1 MPLRTL
7 PEQAFRRR
15 ARMVAVVFCA
25 VCLGLAARLFYLQ
38 LRTSRWYTDRAL
50 GQQLRDTV
58 VPADRGKIYSAD
70 GVLLAANSSCWTL
83 RASPREMP
91 DDKLSLAAE
100 GLADILDLDAANLLE
115 SFRDRRSNDCL
126 LRYRVDRTTA
136 DRVREFC
143 EANGITGI
151 RINQDSK
158 RWYPQG
164 QFLAS
169 VLGFT
174 NVDNAGVSGLEL
186 QYDGLLTGE
195 NGVVLTAVNAWGYTL
210 EQSYET
216 ERFPTEGDGL
226 RLTIDTQIQH
236 YLENALGYA
245 VQEHHVAAR
254 AVGIVMDVNTGAVLA
269 MSTTPSYDPNEPRV
283 IADEAAR
290 NQVESLS
297 GEARRAALQLAQQTQ
312 WRNKA
317 VSDLYEP
324 GSVFKLI
331 TCAAAL
337 DAGAITRHSSFYC
350 GESISVAGTRFHCA
364 NHKRH
369 GAQTVTQALENSC
382 NQSFI
387 QIGARLGR
395 EAFCSYF
402 AAFGLR
408 EPTGID
414 LPAEPKKSLYYTA
427 DRMGPVELASCAF
440 GQSSKISYLEMAA
453 AVCAVVNGG
462 KLMRPYVVSDILAPD
477 GSLIEHIG
485 PACTRQ
491 VLKAET
497 SAVMREMMEAVVLY
511 GGGRN
516 AQIAGYRVGGKS
528 GTSQKLDST
537 DEKARIA
544 SFVAVA
550 PIDDPQFL
558 CLTAG
563 PQPAAASRPP
573 SAPRCWNRLS
583 FTRASPAPLCRMQ
596 LPPSPP
602 PPTSPPTATAS
613 MVPNKKDRRSGLKG
627 SWLILLRL
635 LAEPDLTGGRIH
647 GLDDGEAL
655 QLDALAADQL
665 AALLEALLDGD
676 ADALDGGPGLIG
688 QFQQAHQ
695 GAAVGQE
702 IVDDEDMVFRGEE
715 LFGDD
720 DVIDLF
726 VGEGLDLGLVIV
738 VVQIDAHGLFGKDH
752 RHIELAGDHC
762 CNADAA
768 GFNGQHF
775 VDGLACKQ
783 ALPLFCHLAEQRDVH
798 LVVDEAVHLQHV
810 ALAHDAVLAN
820 PIFQQF
826 HFSLFLQAFDTAFR
840 FHLVY
845 RIPLPDFKVFWA
857 ISLLFSPKIRVY

>member
-1 MPLRTL
+1 MSRPEPLRTL
-7 PEQAFRRR
+7 PEQAFRAR
-15 ARMVAVVFCA
+15 ARLVALLLCGICFA
-25 VCLGLAARLFYLQ
+25 GLIARLYWLQLAAGD
-38 LRTSRWYTDRAL
+38 WYTRRAL

-58 VPADRGKIYSAD
+58 VPADRGRIYSAD

-91 DDKLSLAAE
+91 ADKLELAAH
-100 GLADILDLDAANLLE
+100 GLAQILELDEAALLE
-115 SFRDRRSNDCL
+115 KFRDRASNDCL
-126 LRYRVDRTTA
+126 LRYRVERSMA
-136 DRVREFC
+136 DAVRDFC
-143 EANGITGI
+143 EENSITGI

-164 QFLAS
+164 EFLAS

-186 QYDGLLTGE
+186 EYNEQLTGQ

-216 ERFPTEGDGL
+216 EQFPVEGSSL
-226 RLTIDTQIQH
+226 WLTIDANIQH
-236 YLENALGYA
+236 YLENALNYA

-254 AVGIVMDVNTGAVLA
+254 AVGIVLDVNTGAVLA
-269 MSTTPSYDPNEPRV
+269 MSTTPAYDPNQPR
-283 IADEAAR
+283 ILYDEAAR
-290 NQVESLS
+290 AAVDALS
-297 GEARRAALQLAQQTQ
+297 GEQRAAALQLAQQTQ

-337 DAGAITRHSSFYC
+337 DAGAITRNSSFYC

-369 GAQTVTQALENSC
+369 GTQTVTQALENSC

-387 QIGARLGR
+387 QIGARLGK
-395 EAFCSYF
+395 EAFCDYF

-462 KLMRPYVVSDILAPD
+462 KLMQPYLVSDILAPD
-477 GSLIEHIG
+477 GTVLEHRD
-485 PACTRQ
+485 PVCKRQ
-491 VLKAET
+491 VIQPET

-516 AQIAGYRVGGKS
+516 AQISGYRVGGKS

-558 CLTAG
+558 CLVCLDEPHSWTTAG
-563 PQPAAASRPP
+563 GSLSAPVCAEVLEQTLVYKGVPRAAADV
-573 SAPRCWNRLS
+573 
-583 FTRASPAPLCRMQ
+583 PAEQ
-596 LPPSPP
+596 TTALP
-602 PPTSPPTATAS
+602 A
-613 MVPNKKDRRSGLKG
+613 
-627 SWLILLRL
+627 
-635 LAEPDLTGGRIH
+635 
-647 GLDDGEAL
+647 
-655 QLDALAADQL
+655 
-665 AALLEALLDGD
+665 DGD
-676 ADALDGGPGLIG
+676 STDG
-688 QFQQAHQ
+688 A
-695 GAAVGQE
+695 
-702 IVDDEDMVFRGEE
+702 
-715 LFGDD
+715 
-720 DVIDLF
+720 
-726 VGEGLDLGLVIV
+726 
-738 VVQIDAHGLFGKDH
+738 
-752 RHIELAGDHC
+752 
-762 CNADAA
+762 
-768 GFNGQHF
+768 
-775 VDGLACKQ
+775 
-783 ALPLFCHLAEQRDVH
+783 
-798 LVVDEAVHLQHV
+798 
-810 ALAHDAVLAN
+810 
-820 PIFQQF
+820 
-826 HFSLFLQAFDTAFR
+826 
-840 FHLVY
+840 
-845 RIPLPDFKVFWA
+845 
-857 ISLLFSPKIRVY
+857 

>member
-1 MPLRTL
+1 MSRPEPLRTL
-7 PEQAFRRR
+7 PEQAFRAR
-15 ARMVAVVFCA
+15 ARLVALLLCGICFA
-25 VCLGLAARLFYLQ
+25 GLIARLYWLQLAAGD
-38 LRTSRWYTDRAL
+38 WYTRRAL

-58 VPADRGKIYSAD
+58 VPADRGRIYSAD

-91 DDKLSLAAE
+91 ADKLELAAH
-100 GLADILDLDAANLLE
+100 GLAQILELDEAALLE
-115 SFRDRRSNDCL
+115 KFRDRASNDCL
-126 LRYRVDRTTA
+126 LRYRVERSMA
-136 DRVREFC
+136 DAVRDFC
-143 EANGITGI
+143 EENGITGI

-164 QFLAS
+164 EFLAS

-174 NVDNAGVSGLEL
+174 NVDNTGVSGLEL
-186 QYDGLLTGE
+186 EYNEQLTGQ

-216 ERFPTEGDGL
+216 EQFPVEGSSL
-226 RLTIDTQIQH
+226 WLTIDANIQH
-236 YLENALGYA
+236 YLENALNYA

-254 AVGIVMDVNTGAVLA
+254 AVGIVLDVNTGAVLA

-462 KLMRPYVVSDILAPD
+462 KLMQPYLVSDILAPD
-477 GSLIEHIG
+477 GTVLEHRD
-485 PACTRQ
+485 PVCKQQ
-491 VLKAET
+491 VIQPET

-516 AQIAGYRVGGKS
+516 AQISGYRVGGKS
-528 GTSQKLDST
+528 GTSQKLDSA

-558 CLTAG
+558 CLVCLDEPHSWTTAG
-563 PQPAAASRPP
+563 GSLSAPVCAEVLEQTLVYKGVPRAAA
-573 SAPRCWNRLS
+573 
-583 FTRASPAPLCRMQ
+583 
-596 LPPSPP
+596 
-602 PPTSPPTATAS
+602 
-613 MVPNKKDRRSGLKG
+613 
-627 SWLILLRL
+627 
-635 LAEPDLTGGRIH
+635 
-647 GLDDGEAL
+647 
-655 QLDALAADQL
+655 
-665 AALLEALLDGD
+665 
-676 ADALDGGPGLIG
+676 
-688 QFQQAHQ
+688 
-695 GAAVGQE
+695 
-702 IVDDEDMVFRGEE
+702 
-715 LFGDD
+715 
-720 DVIDLF
+720 DV
-726 VGEGLDLGLVIV
+726 
-738 VVQIDAHGLFGKDH
+738 
-752 RHIELAGDHC
+752 
-762 CNADAA
+762 
-768 GFNGQHF
+768 
-775 VDGLACKQ
+775 
-783 ALPLFCHLAEQRDVH
+783 LAEQT
-798 LVVDEAVHLQHV
+798 A
-810 ALAHDAVLAN
+810 ALPADGD
-820 PIFQQF
+820 
-826 HFSLFLQAFDTAFR
+826 STDGT
-840 FHLVY
+840 
-845 RIPLPDFKVFWA
+845 
-857 ISLLFSPKIRVY
+857 

>member
-1 MPLRTL
+1 MSRPEPLRTL
-7 PEQAFRRR
+7 PEQAFRAR
-15 ARMVAVVFCA
+15 ARLVALLLCGICFA
-25 VCLGLAARLFYLQ
+25 GLIARLYWLQLAAGD
-38 LRTSRWYTDRAL
+38 WYTRRAL

-58 VPADRGKIYSAD
+58 VPADRGRIYSAD

-91 DDKLSLAAE
+91 ADKLELAAH
-100 GLADILDLDAANLLE
+100 GLAQILELDEAALLE
-115 SFRDRRSNDCL
+115 EFRDRASNDCL
-126 LRYRVDRTTA
+126 LRYRVERSMA
-136 DRVREFC
+136 DAVRDFC
-143 EANGITGI
+143 EENGITGI

-164 QFLAS
+164 EFLAS

-186 QYDGLLTGE
+186 EYNEQLTGQ

-216 ERFPTEGDGL
+216 EQFPVEGSSL
-226 RLTIDTQIQH
+226 WLTIDANIQH
-236 YLENALGYA
+236 YLENALNYA

-254 AVGIVMDVNTGAVLA
+254 AVGIVLDVNTGAVLA
-269 MSTTPSYDPNEPRV
+269 MSTTPAYDPNQPRV
-283 IADEAAR
+283 LYDEAAR
-290 NQVESLS
+290 AAVDVLS
-297 GEARRAALQLAQQTQ
+297 GEQRTAALQLAQQTQ

-337 DAGAITRHSSFYC
+337 DAGAITRNSSFYC

-369 GAQTVTQALENSC
+369 GTQTVTQALENSC

-387 QIGARLGR
+387 QIGARLGK
-395 EAFCSYF
+395 EAFCDYF

-462 KLMRPYVVSDILAPD
+462 KRMQPYLVSDILAPD
-477 GSLIEHIG
+477 GTVLEHRD
-485 PACTRQ
+485 PVCKQQ
-491 VLKAET
+491 VIQPET

-516 AQIAGYRVGGKS
+516 AQISGYRVGGKS
-528 GTSQKLDST
+528 GTSQKLDSA

-558 CLTAG
+558 CLVCLDEPHSWTTAG
-563 PQPAAASRPP
+563 GSLSAPVCAEVLEQTLVYKGVPRAAADV
-573 SAPRCWNRLS
+573 
-583 FTRASPAPLCRMQ
+583 PAEQ
-596 LPPSPP
+596 TTALP
-602 PPTSPPTATAS
+602 A
-613 MVPNKKDRRSGLKG
+613 
-627 SWLILLRL
+627 
-635 LAEPDLTGGRIH
+635 
-647 GLDDGEAL
+647 
-655 QLDALAADQL
+655 
-665 AALLEALLDGD
+665 DGD
-676 ADALDGGPGLIG
+676 STDG
-688 QFQQAHQ
+688 A
-695 GAAVGQE
+695 
-702 IVDDEDMVFRGEE
+702 
-715 LFGDD
+715 
-720 DVIDLF
+720 
-726 VGEGLDLGLVIV
+726 
-738 VVQIDAHGLFGKDH
+738 
-752 RHIELAGDHC
+752 
-762 CNADAA
+762 
-768 GFNGQHF
+768 
-775 VDGLACKQ
+775 
-783 ALPLFCHLAEQRDVH
+783 
-798 LVVDEAVHLQHV
+798 
-810 ALAHDAVLAN
+810 
-820 PIFQQF
+820 
-826 HFSLFLQAFDTAFR
+826 
-840 FHLVY
+840 
-845 RIPLPDFKVFWA
+845 
-857 ISLLFSPKIRVY
+857 

>member
-1 MPLRTL
+1 MSRPEPLRTL
-7 PEQAFRRR
+7 PEQAFRAR
-15 ARMVAVVFCA
+15 ARLVALLLCGICFA
-25 VCLGLAARLFYLQ
+25 GLIARLYWLQLAAGD
-38 LRTSRWYTDRAL
+38 WYTRRAL

-58 VPADRGKIYSAD
+58 VPADRGRIYSAD

-91 DDKLSLAAE
+91 ADKLELAAH
-100 GLADILDLDAANLLE
+100 GLAQILELDEAALLE
-115 SFRDRRSNDCL
+115 KFRDRASNDCL
-126 LRYRVDRTTA
+126 LRYRVERSMA
-136 DRVREFC
+136 DAVRDFC
-143 EANGITGI
+143 EENSITGI

-164 QFLAS
+164 EFLAS

-186 QYDGLLTGE
+186 EYNEQLTGQ

-216 ERFPTEGDGL
+216 EQFPVEGSSL
-226 RLTIDTQIQH
+226 WLTIDANIQH
-236 YLENALGYA
+236 YLENALNYA

-254 AVGIVMDVNTGAVLA
+254 AVGIVLDVNTGAVLA
-269 MSTTPSYDPNEPRV
+269 MSTTPAYDPNQPR
-283 IADEAAR
+283 ILYDEAAR
-290 NQVESLS
+290 AAVDALS
-297 GEARRAALQLAQQTQ
+297 GEQRAAALQLAQQTQ

-337 DAGAITRHSSFYC
+337 DAGAITRNSSFYC

-369 GAQTVTQALENSC
+369 GTQTVTQALENSC

-387 QIGARLGR
+387 QIGVRLGK
-395 EAFCSYF
+395 EAFCDYF

-462 KLMRPYVVSDILAPD
+462 KLMQPYLVSDILAP
-477 GSLIEHIG
+477 GGTVLEHRD
-485 PACTRQ
+485 PVCKQQ
-491 VLKAET
+491 VIQPET

-516 AQIAGYRVGGKS
+516 AQISGYRVGGKS
-528 GTSQKLDST
+528 GTSQKLDSA

-558 CLTAG
+558 CLVCLDEPHSWTTAG
-563 PQPAAASRPP
+563 GSLSAPVCAEVLEQTLVYKGVPRAAADV
-573 SAPRCWNRLS
+573 
-583 FTRASPAPLCRMQ
+583 PAEQ
-596 LPPSPP
+596 TTALP
-602 PPTSPPTATAS
+602 A
-613 MVPNKKDRRSGLKG
+613 
-627 SWLILLRL
+627 
-635 LAEPDLTGGRIH
+635 
-647 GLDDGEAL
+647 
-655 QLDALAADQL
+655 
-665 AALLEALLDGD
+665 DGD
-676 ADALDGGPGLIG
+676 SSDG
-688 QFQQAHQ
+688 A
-695 GAAVGQE
+695 
-702 IVDDEDMVFRGEE
+702 
-715 LFGDD
+715 
-720 DVIDLF
+720 
-726 VGEGLDLGLVIV
+726 
-738 VVQIDAHGLFGKDH
+738 
-752 RHIELAGDHC
+752 
-762 CNADAA
+762 
-768 GFNGQHF
+768 
-775 VDGLACKQ
+775 
-783 ALPLFCHLAEQRDVH
+783 
-798 LVVDEAVHLQHV
+798 
-810 ALAHDAVLAN
+810 
-820 PIFQQF
+820 
-826 HFSLFLQAFDTAFR
+826 
-840 FHLVY
+840 
-845 RIPLPDFKVFWA
+845 
-857 ISLLFSPKIRVY
+857 

>member
-1 MPLRTL
+1 MSRPEPLRTL
-7 PEQAFRRR
+7 PEQAFRAR
-15 ARMVAVVFCA
+15 ARLVALLLCGICFA
-25 VCLGLAARLFYLQ
+25 GLIARLYWLQLAAGD
-38 LRTSRWYTDRAL
+38 WYTRRAL

-58 VPADRGKIYSAD
+58 VPADRGRIYSAD

-91 DDKLSLAAE
+91 ADKLELAAH
-100 GLADILDLDAANLLE
+100 GLAQILELDEAALLE
-115 SFRDRRSNDCL
+115 KFRDRASNNCL
-126 LRYRVDRTTA
+126 LRYRVERSMA
-136 DRVREFC
+136 DAVRDFC
-143 EANGITGI
+143 EENGITGI

-164 QFLAS
+164 EFLAS

-186 QYDGLLTGE
+186 EYNEQLTGQ

-216 ERFPTEGDGL
+216 EQFPVEGSSL
-226 RLTIDTQIQH
+226 WLTIDVNIQH
-236 YLENALGYA
+236 YLENALNYA

-254 AVGIVMDVNTGAVLA
+254 AVGIVLDVNTGAVLA
-269 MSTTPSYDPNEPRV
+269 MSTTPAYDPNQPR
-283 IADEAAR
+283 ILYDEAAR
-290 NQVESLS
+290 AAVDALS
-297 GEARRAALQLAQQTQ
+297 GEQRAATLQLAQQTQ

-337 DAGAITRHSSFYC
+337 DAGAITRNSSFYC

-369 GAQTVTQALENSC
+369 GTQTVTQALENSC

-387 QIGARLGR
+387 QIGARLGK
-395 EAFCSYF
+395 EAFCDYF

-462 KLMRPYVVSDILAPD
+462 KLMQPYLVSDILAPD
-477 GSLIEHIG
+477 GTVLEHRD
-485 PACTRQ
+485 PVCKQQ
-491 VLKAET
+491 VIQPET

-516 AQIAGYRVGGKS
+516 AQISGYRVGGKS
-528 GTSQKLDST
+528 GTSQKLDSA

-558 CLTAG
+558 CLVCLDEPHSWTTAG
-563 PQPAAASRPP
+563 GSLSAPVCAEVLEQTLVYKGVPRAAADV
-573 SAPRCWNRLS
+573 
-583 FTRASPAPLCRMQ
+583 PAEQ
-596 LPPSPP
+596 TTALP
-602 PPTSPPTATAS
+602 A
-613 MVPNKKDRRSGLKG
+613 
-627 SWLILLRL
+627 
-635 LAEPDLTGGRIH
+635 
-647 GLDDGEAL
+647 
-655 QLDALAADQL
+655 
-665 AALLEALLDGD
+665 DGD
-676 ADALDGGPGLIG
+676 STDG
-688 QFQQAHQ
+688 A
-695 GAAVGQE
+695 
-702 IVDDEDMVFRGEE
+702 
-715 LFGDD
+715 
-720 DVIDLF
+720 
-726 VGEGLDLGLVIV
+726 
-738 VVQIDAHGLFGKDH
+738 
-752 RHIELAGDHC
+752 
-762 CNADAA
+762 
-768 GFNGQHF
+768 
-775 VDGLACKQ
+775 
-783 ALPLFCHLAEQRDVH
+783 
-798 LVVDEAVHLQHV
+798 
-810 ALAHDAVLAN
+810 
-820 PIFQQF
+820 
-826 HFSLFLQAFDTAFR
+826 
-840 FHLVY
+840 
-845 RIPLPDFKVFWA
+845 
-857 ISLLFSPKIRVY
+857 

>member
-1 MPLRTL
+1 MSRPEPLRTL
-7 PEQAFRRR
+7 PEQAFRAR
-15 ARMVAVVFCA
+15 ARLVALLLCGICFA
-25 VCLGLAARLFYLQ
+25 GLIARLYWLQLAAGD
-38 LRTSRWYTDRAL
+38 WYTRRAL

-58 VPADRGKIYSAD
+58 VPADRGRIYSAD

-91 DDKLSLAAE
+91 ADKLELAAH
-100 GLADILDLDAANLLE
+100 GLAQILELDEAALLE
-115 SFRDRRSNDCL
+115 KFRDRASNDCL
-126 LRYRVDRTTA
+126 LRYRVERSMA
-136 DRVREFC
+136 DAVRDFC
-143 EANGITGI
+143 EENSITGI

-164 QFLAS
+164 EFLAS

-186 QYDGLLTGE
+186 EYNEQLTGQ

-216 ERFPTEGDGL
+216 EQFPVEGSSL
-226 RLTIDTQIQH
+226 WLTIDANIQH
-236 YLENALGYA
+236 YLENALNYA
-245 VQEHHVAAR
+245 AQEHHVAAR
-254 AVGIVMDVNTGAVLA
+254 AVGIVLDVNTGAVLA
-269 MSTTPSYDPNEPRV
+269 MSTTPAYDPNQPR
-283 IADEAAR
+283 ILYDEAAR
-290 NQVESLS
+290 AAVDALS
-297 GEARRAALQLAQQTQ
+297 GEQRAAALQLAQQTQ

-337 DAGAITRHSSFYC
+337 DAGAITRNSSFYC

-369 GAQTVTQALENSC
+369 GTQTVTQALENSC

-387 QIGARLGR
+387 QIGARLGK
-395 EAFCSYF
+395 EAFCDYF

-462 KLMRPYVVSDILAPD
+462 KLMQPYLVSDILAPD
-477 GSLIEHIG
+477 GTVLEHRD
-485 PACTRQ
+485 PVCKRQ
-491 VLKAET
+491 VIQPET

-558 CLTAG
+558 CLVCLDEPHSWTTAG
-563 PQPAAASRPP
+563 GSLSAPVCAEVLEQTLVYKGVPRAAADV
-573 SAPRCWNRLS
+573 
-583 FTRASPAPLCRMQ
+583 
-596 LPPSPP
+596 
-602 PPTSPPTATAS
+602 PTEQT
-613 MVPNKKDRRSGLKG
+613 
-627 SWLILLRL
+627 
-635 LAEPDLTGGRIH
+635 
-647 GLDDGEAL
+647 
-655 QLDALAADQL
+655 
-665 AALLEALLDGD
+665 AALPADGD
-676 ADALDGGPGLIG
+676 STDG
-688 QFQQAHQ
+688 A
-695 GAAVGQE
+695 
-702 IVDDEDMVFRGEE
+702 
-715 LFGDD
+715 
-720 DVIDLF
+720 
-726 VGEGLDLGLVIV
+726 
-738 VVQIDAHGLFGKDH
+738 
-752 RHIELAGDHC
+752 
-762 CNADAA
+762 
-768 GFNGQHF
+768 
-775 VDGLACKQ
+775 
-783 ALPLFCHLAEQRDVH
+783 
-798 LVVDEAVHLQHV
+798 
-810 ALAHDAVLAN
+810 
-820 PIFQQF
+820 
-826 HFSLFLQAFDTAFR
+826 
-840 FHLVY
+840 
-845 RIPLPDFKVFWA
+845 
-857 ISLLFSPKIRVY
+857 

>member
-1 MPLRTL
+1 MADLLRTL

-15 ARMVAVVFCA
+15 ARLVSVIFCGL
-25 VCLGLAARLFYLQ
+25 CLGLAVRLFWLQ
-38 LRTSRWYTDRAL
+38 LRTDGWYADRAL
-50 GQQLRDTV
+50 GQQLRDTI
-58 VPADRGKIYSAD
+58 VPADRGRIYSAD

-91 DDKLSLAAE
+91 EEKLALAAD
-100 GLADILDLDAANLLE
+100 GLAGILELDSAALLE
-115 SFRDRRSNDCL
+115 KFSNRASNDCL
-126 LRYRVDRTTA
+126 LRYRVDRETA
-136 DRVREFC
+136 DRVRDFC

-174 NVDNAGVSGLEL
+174 NVDNAGVAGLEL
-186 QYDGLLTGE
+186 KYDGLLTGE

-210 EQSYET
+210 EESYET
-216 ERFPTEGDGL
+216 ERFPTEGDSL
-226 RLTIDTQIQH
+226 QLTIDASIQH
-236 YLENALGYA
+236 FLENALQYA

-254 AVGIVMDVNTGAVLA
+254 AVGLVMDVNTGAVLA

-283 IADEAAR
+283 IFDRATRE
-290 NQVESLS
+290 QVEALS
-297 GEARRAALQLAQQTQ
+297 GGERAAALQLAQQTQ

-337 DAGAITRHSSFYC
+337 DSGAITKNSSFYC

-387 QIGARLGR
+387 QIGARLGK
-395 EAFCSYF
+395 EAFCRYF

-408 EPTGID
+408 DPTGID

-462 KLMRPYVVSDILAPD
+462 KLMQPYVVSDILAPD
-477 GSLIEHIG
+477 GTCIEHIA
-485 PACTRQ
+485 PVCKRQ
-491 VLKAET
+491 VLRAET
-497 SAVMREMMEAVVLY
+497 SALMREMMEAVVLY

-516 AQIAGYRVGGKS
+516 ARISGYRVGGKS
-528 GTSQKLDST
+528 GTSQKLDSA

-558 CLTAG
+558 CLICLDEPHSWTTAG
-563 PQPAAASRPP
+563 GSL
-573 SAPRCWNRLS
+573 SAPVCAEVLEQ
-583 FTRASPAPLCRMQ
+583 TLVYKGIPRAAVPETPL
-596 LPPSPP
+596 
-602 PPTSPPTATAS
+602 PTAA
-613 MVPNKKDRRSGLKG
+613 
-627 SWLILLRL
+627 
-635 LAEPDLTGGRIH
+635 DLP
-647 GLDDGEAL
+647 A
-655 QLDALAADQL
+655 
-665 AALLEALLDGD
+665 DGD
-676 ADALDGGPGLIG
+676 SFDG
-688 QFQQAHQ
+688 A
-695 GAAVGQE
+695 
-702 IVDDEDMVFRGEE
+702 
-715 LFGDD
+715 
-720 DVIDLF
+720 
-726 VGEGLDLGLVIV
+726 
-738 VVQIDAHGLFGKDH
+738 
-752 RHIELAGDHC
+752 
-762 CNADAA
+762 
-768 GFNGQHF
+768 
-775 VDGLACKQ
+775 
-783 ALPLFCHLAEQRDVH
+783 
-798 LVVDEAVHLQHV
+798 
-810 ALAHDAVLAN
+810 
-820 PIFQQF
+820 
-826 HFSLFLQAFDTAFR
+826 
-840 FHLVY
+840 
-845 RIPLPDFKVFWA
+845 
-857 ISLLFSPKIRVY
+857 

>member
-1 MPLRTL
+1 MSRPEPLRTL
-7 PEQAFRRR
+7 PEQAFRAR
-15 ARMVAVVFCA
+15 ARLVALLLCGICFA
-25 VCLGLAARLFYLQ
+25 GLIARLYWLQLAAGD
-38 LRTSRWYTDRAL
+38 WYTRRAL

-58 VPADRGKIYSAD
+58 VPADRGRIYSAD

-91 DDKLSLAAE
+91 ADKLELAAH
-100 GLADILDLDAANLLE
+100 GLAQILELDEAALLE
-115 SFRDRRSNDCL
+115 KFSDRTSNDCL
-126 LRYRVDRTTA
+126 LRYRVERATA
-136 DRVREFC
+136 DAVRDFC
-143 EANGITGI
+143 EENEITGI

-164 QFLAS
+164 EFLAS

-186 QYDGLLTGE
+186 EYNEQLTGQ

-216 ERFPTEGDGL
+216 EHFPVEGSSL
-226 RLTIDTQIQH
+226 WLTIDANIQH
-236 YLENALGYA
+236 YLENSLNYA

-254 AVGIVMDVNTGAVLA
+254 AVGIVLDVNTGAVLA
-269 MSTTPSYDPNEPRV
+269 MSTTPAYDPNQPR
-283 IADEAAR
+283 ILYDEAAR
-290 NQVESLS
+290 AAVDALS
-297 GEARRAALQLAQQTQ
+297 GEQRAAALQLAQQTQ

-337 DAGAITRHSSFYC
+337 DAGAITRNSSFYC

-369 GAQTVTQALENSC
+369 GTQTVTQALENSC

-387 QIGARLGR
+387 QIGARLGK
-395 EAFCSYF
+395 EAFCDYF

-440 GQSSKISYLEMAA
+440 GQSSKVSYLEMAA

-528 GTSQKLDST
+528 GTSQKLDSA

-558 CLTAG
+558 CLVCLDEPHSWTTAG
-563 PQPAAASRPP
+563 GSLSAPVCAEVLEQTLVYKGVPRAAADV
-573 SAPRCWNRLS
+573 
-583 FTRASPAPLCRMQ
+583 PAEQ
-596 LPPSPP
+596 TTALP
-602 PPTSPPTATAS
+602 A
-613 MVPNKKDRRSGLKG
+613 
-627 SWLILLRL
+627 
-635 LAEPDLTGGRIH
+635 
-647 GLDDGEAL
+647 
-655 QLDALAADQL
+655 
-665 AALLEALLDGD
+665 DGD
-676 ADALDGGPGLIG
+676 STDG
-688 QFQQAHQ
+688 A
-695 GAAVGQE
+695 
-702 IVDDEDMVFRGEE
+702 
-715 LFGDD
+715 
-720 DVIDLF
+720 
-726 VGEGLDLGLVIV
+726 
-738 VVQIDAHGLFGKDH
+738 
-752 RHIELAGDHC
+752 
-762 CNADAA
+762 
-768 GFNGQHF
+768 
-775 VDGLACKQ
+775 
-783 ALPLFCHLAEQRDVH
+783 
-798 LVVDEAVHLQHV
+798 
-810 ALAHDAVLAN
+810 
-820 PIFQQF
+820 
-826 HFSLFLQAFDTAFR
+826 
-840 FHLVY
+840 
-845 RIPLPDFKVFWA
+845 
-857 ISLLFSPKIRVY
+857 

>member
-1 MPLRTL
+1 MSRPEPLRTL
-7 PEQAFRRR
+7 PEQAFRAR
-15 ARMVAVVFCA
+15 ARLVALLLCGICFA
-25 VCLGLAARLFYLQ
+25 GLIARLYWLQLAAGD
-38 LRTSRWYTDRAL
+38 WYTRRAL

-58 VPADRGKIYSAD
+58 VPADRGRIYSAD

-91 DDKLSLAAE
+91 ADKLELAAH
-100 GLADILDLDAANLLE
+100 GLAQILELDEAALLE
-115 SFRDRRSNDCL
+115 KFRDRASNDCL
-126 LRYRVDRTTA
+126 LRYRVERSMA
-136 DRVREFC
+136 DAVRDFC
-143 EANGITGI
+143 EENGITGI

-164 QFLAS
+164 EFLAS

-186 QYDGLLTGE
+186 EYNEQLTGQ

-216 ERFPTEGDGL
+216 EQFPVGGSSL
-226 RLTIDTQIQH
+226 WLTIDANIQH
-236 YLENALGYA
+236 YLENALNYA

-254 AVGIVMDVNTGAVLA
+254 AVGIVLDVNTGAVLA
-269 MSTTPSYDPNEPRV
+269 MSTTPAYDPNQPR
-283 IADEAAR
+283 ILYDEAAR
-290 NQVESLS
+290 AAVDALS
-297 GEARRAALQLAQQTQ
+297 GEQRAAALQLAQQTQ

-337 DAGAITRHSSFYC
+337 DAGAITRNSSFYC

-369 GAQTVTQALENSC
+369 GTQTVTQALENSC

-387 QIGARLGR
+387 QIGARLGK
-395 EAFCSYF
+395 EAFCDYF

-462 KLMRPYVVSDILAPD
+462 KLMQPYLVSDILAPD
-477 GSLIEHIG
+477 GTVLEHRD
-485 PACTRQ
+485 PVCKQQ
-491 VLKAET
+491 VIQPET

-516 AQIAGYRVGGKS
+516 AQISGYRVGGKS
-528 GTSQKLDST
+528 GTSQKLDSA

-558 CLTAG
+558 CLVCLDEPHSWTTAG
-563 PQPAAASRPP
+563 GSL
-573 SAPRCWNRLS
+573 SAPVCAEVLEQ
-583 FTRASPAPLCRMQ
+583 TLVYKGVPRAVEPETDTDPAQ
-596 LPPSPP
+596 
-602 PPTSPPTATAS
+602 T
-613 MVPNKKDRRSGLKG
+613 
-627 SWLILLRL
+627 
-635 LAEPDLTGGRIH
+635 
-647 GLDDGEAL
+647 
-655 QLDALAADQL
+655 AADL
-665 AALLEALLDGD
+665 PADGD
-676 ADALDGGPGLIG
+676 SFDG
-688 QFQQAHQ
+688 A
-695 GAAVGQE
+695 
-702 IVDDEDMVFRGEE
+702 
-715 LFGDD
+715 
-720 DVIDLF
+720 
-726 VGEGLDLGLVIV
+726 
-738 VVQIDAHGLFGKDH
+738 
-752 RHIELAGDHC
+752 
-762 CNADAA
+762 
-768 GFNGQHF
+768 
-775 VDGLACKQ
+775 
-783 ALPLFCHLAEQRDVH
+783 
-798 LVVDEAVHLQHV
+798 
-810 ALAHDAVLAN
+810 
-820 PIFQQF
+820 
-826 HFSLFLQAFDTAFR
+826 
-840 FHLVY
+840 
-845 RIPLPDFKVFWA
+845 
-857 ISLLFSPKIRVY
+857 

>member
-1 MPLRTL
+1 MSRPEPLRTL
-7 PEQAFRRR
+7 PEQAFRAR
-15 ARMVAVVFCA
+15 ARLVALLLCGICFA
-25 VCLGLAARLFYLQ
+25 GLIARLYWLQLAAGD
-38 LRTSRWYTDRAL
+38 WYTRRAL

-58 VPADRGKIYSAD
+58 VPADRGRIYSAD

-91 DDKLSLAAE
+91 ADKLELAAH
-100 GLADILDLDAANLLE
+100 GLAQILELDEAALLE
-115 SFRDRRSNDCL
+115 KFRNRASNDCL
-126 LRYRVDRTTA
+126 LRYRVERSMA
-136 DRVREFC
+136 DAVRDFC
-143 EANGITGI
+143 EENGITGI

-164 QFLAS
+164 EFLAS

-186 QYDGLLTGE
+186 EYNEQLTGQ

-216 ERFPTEGDGL
+216 EQFPVEGSSL
-226 RLTIDTQIQH
+226 WLTIDANIQH
-236 YLENALGYA
+236 YLENALNYA

-254 AVGIVMDVNTGAVLA
+254 AVGIVLDVNTGAVLA
-269 MSTTPSYDPNEPRV
+269 MSTTPAYDPNQPRV
-283 IADEAAR
+283 LYDEAAR
-290 NQVESLS
+290 AAVDALS
-297 GEARRAALQLAQQTQ
+297 GEQRAAALQLAQQTQ

-337 DAGAITRHSSFYC
+337 DAGAITRNSSFYC

-369 GAQTVTQALENSC
+369 GTQTVTQALENSC

-387 QIGARLGR
+387 QIGARLGK
-395 EAFCSYF
+395 EAFCDYF

-462 KLMRPYVVSDILAPD
+462 RLMQPYLVSDILSPD
-477 GSLIEHIG
+477 GTVLEHRD
-485 PACTRQ
+485 PVCKQQ
-491 VLKAET
+491 VIQPET

-516 AQIAGYRVGGKS
+516 AQISGYRVGGKS

-558 CLTAG
+558 CLVCLDEPHSWTTAG
-563 PQPAAASRPP
+563 GSL
-573 SAPRCWNRLS
+573 SAPVCAEVLEQ
-583 FTRASPAPLCRMQ
+583 TLVYKGVPRAAVDPPAEETAAPL
-596 LPPSPP
+596 P
-602 PPTSPPTATAS
+602 A
-613 MVPNKKDRRSGLKG
+613 
-627 SWLILLRL
+627 
-635 LAEPDLTGGRIH
+635 
-647 GLDDGEAL
+647 
-655 QLDALAADQL
+655 
-665 AALLEALLDGD
+665 DGD
-676 ADALDGGPGLIG
+676 SFDG
-688 QFQQAHQ
+688 A
-695 GAAVGQE
+695 
-702 IVDDEDMVFRGEE
+702 
-715 LFGDD
+715 
-720 DVIDLF
+720 
-726 VGEGLDLGLVIV
+726 
-738 VVQIDAHGLFGKDH
+738 
-752 RHIELAGDHC
+752 
-762 CNADAA
+762 
-768 GFNGQHF
+768 
-775 VDGLACKQ
+775 
-783 ALPLFCHLAEQRDVH
+783 
-798 LVVDEAVHLQHV
+798 
-810 ALAHDAVLAN
+810 
-820 PIFQQF
+820 
-826 HFSLFLQAFDTAFR
+826 
-840 FHLVY
+840 
-845 RIPLPDFKVFWA
+845 
-857 ISLLFSPKIRVY
+857 